1 MGKSMQHSVCL
12 ILTKESPW
20 KLRRLQVS
28 TSSSIYVVCGFVN
41 VDDTVST
48 ALDQMLGQAYLYWPL
63 YIFTFQGIG
72 IKYFTIENCTFIELL
87 EDLFLFFSYVGVCV
101 FIRVCRHK
109 CRGLQRSEMIYPL
122 ELKLHMV
129 VSCHTWVLGIGRP
142 VFLT

>member
-28 TSSSIYVVCGFVN
+28 RSSSIYVVCGFVN

-48 ALDQMLGQAYLYWPL
+48 AFDQMLGQAYLYWPL
-63 YIFTFQGIG
+63 YIFTFQEIG
-72 IKYFTIENCTFIELL
+72 IKYFTIENLHFYRTFGR
-87 EDLFLFFSYVGVCV
+87 FV
-101 FIRVCRHK
+101 FIFQLCRCVCLHT
-109 CRGLQRSEMIYPL
+109 GVWTQVQGTAEVGDDISL

-129 VSCHTWVLGIGRP
+129 VSCRTWVLGIGQP